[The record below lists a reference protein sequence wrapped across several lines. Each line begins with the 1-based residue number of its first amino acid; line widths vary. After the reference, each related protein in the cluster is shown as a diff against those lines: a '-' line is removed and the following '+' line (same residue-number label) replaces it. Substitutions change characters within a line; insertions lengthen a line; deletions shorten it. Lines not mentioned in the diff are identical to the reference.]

1 MSSEAFP
8 FLYDYQA
15 QAETIPESSSTDQR
29 RSRSSSVS
37 DATAPHYMEIKRK
50 NSNSWL
56 GPVASKETKKA
67 RTGKQKTPVEEKKKW
82 EGEEPPLG
90 YIHVRARRGQA
101 TDSHSLAERV
111 RREKISGRM
120 KVLQDLVPGCEK
132 VVGKALMLD
141 EIINYVQ
148 SLQNQVE
155 LACANPMMF
164 DFSVDYDD
172 SLVNQ
177 TEFDVVGNNKPQ
189 TSQPM
194 ELSLLQAASSLIPP
208 TAIDQRGAKA
218 YEAMMNHPHSI
229 LSQRQELIPL
239 AQENGSVFM
248 QVGDPRSQ
256 ELLNHAVLTNM
267 CPFHIAY
274 NIHFLLPV
282 DERKGMSSS
291 EAE

>member
-1 MSSEAFP
+1 MKAFFHHNHQLPFPHSTEEMSSEAFP
-8 FLYDYQA
+8 FLHDYQA
-15 QAETIPESSSTDQR
+15 QAETIPESSS
-29 RSRSSSVS
+29 
-37 DATAPHYMEIKRK
+37 TAPHYMEIKRK

-56 GPVASKETKKA
+56 GPVTSMETKKA
-67 RTGKQKTPVEEKKKW
+67 RTGKQKKPVEEKKKKW

-148 SLQNQVE
+148 SLQTQVE
-155 LACANPMMF
+155 FLSMKLACANPMLF
-164 DFSVDYDD
+164 DFSVDYDN

-177 TEFDVVGNNKPQ
+177 TEFDVVGNNRPQ

-194 ELSLLQAASSLIPP
+194 ELSLLHAASCLIQP

-239 AQENGSVFM
+239 AQENGSIFM

-267 CPFHIAY
+267 CPFQ
-274 NIHFLLPV
+274 
-282 DERKGMSSS
+282 
-291 EAE
+291 